1 MAMHRQNPAVKNARA
16 FHYRSITNLRNMV
29 CCQIQKSLMRK
40 YRLKTS
46 KKYRLFP
53 VSSWKGIKTAQ
64 SLLSFLLR
72 TWFRVMPF
80 SIFILFYFFFCQTIF
95 GVDCSCFII
104 YIYIL
109 INCITGNQLTYR
121 EVLGVLR
128 LNNNLYSAFH
138 IN

>member
-1 MAMHRQNPAVKNARA
+1 MVQSHA
-16 FHYRSITNLRNMV
+16 FLNFY
-29 CCQIQKSLMRK
+29 
-40 YRLKTS
+40 
-46 KKYRLFP
+46 
-53 VSSWKGIKTAQ
+53 
-64 SLLSFLLR
+64 
-72 TWFRVMPF
+72 
-80 SIFILFYFFFCQTIF
+80 FILFFFARLFLGLI
-95 GVDCSCFII
+95 VLVLL